1 MGSLVRGARTAVLTA
16 FAAAA
21 LLALAGPASARTV
34 PLYTYTGDYYDGFG
48 STVGSVAAGTDVAVD
63 QSTGNGLVT
72 DAARGNGGSFSQFD
86 PAGNPVAFS
95 ALEGATSVSTIVDG
109 SYRIA
114 VDDSGTA
121 TEGNIYV
128 VTEKLIKGYHPDG
141 TEIAEHFPIGGFR
154 APCGVAVDNEGD
166 IWGVDYRRALL
177 VQYTPSG
184 DLIKSI
190 PMPPVID
197 APLNNGGCDLAI
209 DSQDNFYLEAWGYKT
224 GPQETITYAYG
235 KKFDPE
241 GNYLYDFSGGYVQSV
256 AVDRSTDHVFVL
268 QPSPF
273 ANGEYNYEVIEYD
286 ENGDE
291 ITSFGAPDPAHSF
304 EGLTAP
310 TGLAFNEQTDEIY
323 VTNGRDYGGRQHVEF
338 FKSSGQAVVPT
349 VRTIP
354 PGLTATSATLKGT
367 VDLDGGGDTTACYF
381 EWGTTYAYG
390 NTLPCAPAGPISGAG
405 PHEVTAALGGLTQ
418 GASYHYRL
426 VSKNANE
433 ILAYSS
439 DRAFR
444 PQTPAEVSGILVS
457 EVNTDGALISADI
470 NPNGGETTYRVEY
483 GTEDC
488 DLGGCS
494 SLPLRPPALENVL
507 GIQHVTVLLT
517 GLKADTTYHYRVV
530 ATNDAAEVEATEDTL
545 RTYGIDSYVDN
556 CANALVR
563 KGMGAVLLPDCRA
576 YELVS
581 AADAGGYDV
590 RSDLVPGQFPFLA
603 KPRAVDG
610 LLYSLNYGKVPGVAG
625 EPTNHELD
633 PYVATRTPDGWT
645 TSYAGIPVGGPP
657 FQDSFGSK
665 PLGESED
672 LSTFAFGGPDIC
684 SPCFGDG
691 KTGIPL
697 RRDGGPLIQGMVGS
711 LDPGPSAVPDGF
723 IAEPLS
729 GDGTHLIF
737 GSTSAFEG
745 DAATGGDVSIYDHNL
760 LTGATHVVSK
770 TPGGANLPCLQ
781 GSGSCHSPANG
792 DGIASLAISE
802 DGSRIVVANRVAT
815 DSAGNDYWHP
825 YMNIGDSTS
834 TVDLAPGTTAGVLF
848 DGMTDDGSAVL
859 YTTADQLT
867 SDDHD
872 TSADIYRA
880 GVAADG
886 AVSLTRVSSGSGAGD
901 TDSCDPVASPGRNNW
916 NAPGAASPNRC
927 SAVAFAGGSGV
938 ARGSGAIYFLSPE
951 QLDGGSGVAGEP
963 NLYMG
968 APGASPSFIATLEP
982 SNPAI
987 ANAVDDSA
995 AIGFGDIQVTPSGE
1009 FAAFASNR
1017 ALTGF
1022 PNVGHTAIFR
1032 YAAATEQAT
1041 TAQLDCASCP
1051 TTRASLTAETRLSP
1065 YGLNLA
1071 DDGRVFYTST
1081 EPLALQDTGGTAD
1094 VYEWSAGRISM
1105 LSTGRSQTDAGLLSV
1120 SADGVNAFFY
1130 TRETLAGNDRNGHT
1144 LKIYT
1149 AREGGGLAFPPSLG
1163 ACQASDECH
1172 GPSSSAPATESLPT
1186 FNGTG
1191 GNYNKTQKKH
1201 RKRKKHRHHRH
1212 KKHHRSHRAGRNG

>member
-1 MGSLVRGARTAVLTA
+1 MGSIARGARLAALTA

-21 LLALAGPASARTV
+21 LLALAGPASARTI

-48 STVGSVAAGTDVAVD
+48 STAGTVAAAFDVAVN

-72 DAARGNGGSFSQFD
+72 DPARGNGGSFSQFN
-86 PAGNPVAFS
+86 PAGNPLAFS
-95 ALEGATSVSTIVDG
+95 ALEGATSISTLVDG

-154 APCGVAVDNEGD
+154 APCGVAVDTEGD

-177 VQYTPSG
+177 VQYTTSG

-256 AVDRSTDHVFVL
+256 AVDRSTDHVFTL

-273 ANGEYNYEVIEYD
+273 AGGGYDYEVVEYD
-286 ENGDE
+286 ENGEE

-310 TGLAFNEQTDEIY
+310 TGLAVNEQTHEVY
-323 VTNGRDYGGRQHVEF
+323 VSNGRDYGGKQHVEF
-338 FKSSGQAVVPT
+338 FAPSGQALVPT
-349 VRTIP
+349 VRTVK
-354 PGLTATSATLKGT
+354 PGLTTTSATLKGT
-367 VDLDGGGDTTACYF
+367 VDLDGGDDTTACYF

-390 NTLPCAPAGPISGAG
+390 NTLPCTPAGPISGPG

-418 GASYHYRL
+418 GAAYHYRL
-426 VSKNANE
+426 VSKNSNE

-439 DRAFR
+439 DRTFR
-444 PQTPAEVSGILVS
+444 PQAPADVSGILVS
-457 EVNTDGALISADI
+457 EVNTDGALITADI

-494 SLPLRPPALENVL
+494 SLPVRAPALEEVL
-507 GIQHVTVLLT
+507 GTQQVTVLLT

-530 ATNDAAEVEATEDTL
+530 ATNDAAEVEGTEDTL
-545 RTYGIDSYVDN
+545 KTYGIDSYVDN
-556 CANALVR
+556 CANAQVR
-563 KGMGAVLLPDCRA
+563 KAMGAVLLPDCRA

-581 AADAGGYDV
+581 AADAAGYDV
-590 RSDLVPGQFPFLA
+590 RSDLVPGQTPFIA
-603 KPRAVDG
+603 RPRAADS
-610 LLYSLNYGKVPGVAG
+610 LLYSLNYGKVPGVSG

-633 PYVATRTPDGWT
+633 PYVATRTGDGWT

-657 FQDSFGSK
+657 LQDPFGSK

-684 SPCFGDG
+684 SPCFADG

-697 RRDGGPLIQGMVGS
+697 RRDGGPLSQGMLGS
-711 LDPGPSAVPDGF
+711 LDPGPGAVPDGF
-723 IAEPLS
+723 VAEPLS

-745 DAATGGDVSIYDHNL
+745 DAATGGDVSIYDRNL

-770 TPGGANLPCLQ
+770 TPGGENLPCLQ
-781 GSGSCHSPANG
+781 GPGSCHSPANG
-792 DGIASLAISE
+792 DGIASLAVSE
-802 DGSRIVVANRVAT
+802 DGSRIVVASRVAT

-825 YMNIGDSTS
+825 YMNIGDSAS
-834 TVDLAPGTTAGVLF
+834 TVDLAPGSATGVLF

-859 YTTADQLT
+859 YTTADKLT

-872 TSADIYRA
+872 TSADVYRA
-880 GVAADG
+880 AVAADG
-886 AVSLTRVSSGSGAGD
+886 EVSLTRVSSGSGAGD
-901 TDSCDPVASPGRNNW
+901 TDSCDPVAVPGHNNW

-927 SAVAFAGGSGV
+927 GAVAFAGGSGV
-938 ARGSGAIYFLSPE
+938 ARGTGAIYFLSPE
-951 QLDGGSGVAGEP
+951 QLDGGSGVAGQP
-963 NLYMG
+963 NLYLG
-968 APGASPSFIATLEP
+968 APGASPRFIATLEP

-995 AIGFGDIQVTPSGE
+995 AVGFGDIQVTPSGE

-1022 PNVGHTAIFR
+1022 PNIGHTAIFR
-1032 YAAATEQAT
+1032 YAAGTD
-1041 TAQLDCASCP
+1041 QLDCASCP
-1051 TTRASLTAETRLSP
+1051 TTRASLTAETGLSP

-1081 EPLALQDTGGTAD
+1081 EPLALQDTGGTTD

-1105 LSTGRSQTDAGLLSV
+1105 LSTGRSQTDASLLSA

-1149 AREGGGLAFPPSLG
+1149 AREGGGLAIRPSLED
-1163 ACQASDECH
+1163 CQASDECH
-1172 GPSSSAPATESLPT
+1172 GPGSSAPATELLPT
-1186 FNGTG
+1186 FNGSG
-1191 GNYNKTQKKH
+1191 GNFNKTQKKH
-1201 RKRKKHRHHRH
+1201 KRKKHRHHRH
-1212 KKHHRSHRAGRNG
+1212 KKHQRSQKAGRNG